1 MLEEYVKE
9 MKRQQEN
16 FYARKVNQMLDR
28 YDTVRIDMKQADKE
42 TFDRKMFR
50 LVQNHWLPIEDRARL
65 YQYYKKI
72 YNQ

>member
-28 YDTVRIDMKQADKE
+28 YDTVRIDMKQADKGN
-42 TFDRKMFR
+42 F
-50 LVQNHWLPIEDRARL
+50 
-65 YQYYKKI
+65 
-72 YNQ
+72 

>member
-16 FYARKVNQMLDR
+16 FYARKVNQILDR

-50 LVQNHWLPIEDRARL
+50 LAQKRWLPIEDRARL